1 MRGNRVNLKNVP
13 TGAWVFASIALVGI
27 FAAYVVAPLTGANG
41 ADLRSLINQI
51 LNVGTLLAV
60 GGGAVY
66 SGAAARNSEKAAE
79 QTNGTLDARIQE
91 GVRAALD
98 AQRAADTQPGGELRR

>member
-1 MRGNRVNLKNVP
+1 MKGNRVNLKNVP
-13 TGAWVFASIALVGI
+13 TGAWVFASIAVVAI
-27 FAAYVVAPLTGANG
+27 FAAYVVTPLTGADG
-41 ADLRSLINQI
+41 TELRSLINQI

-79 QTNGTLDARIQE
+79 QTNGTLDARITE
-91 GVRAALD
+91 GVARALD
-98 AQRAADTQPGGELRR
+98 AQRATDTEPGGELRR